1 MNSRET
7 NNNWNADK
15 YRKHAGFVS
24 DLASPVVELLD
35 PKEGEKILDIGC
47 GDGVL
52 SLTIEKYGSDVVG
65 IDLSENMVAKAIE
78 NGLDARVMSVIDMP
92 FDGEFDA
99 VFSNAML
106 HWVKEPKLA
115 VENIARALK
124 SNGRFIAEFGGYEN
138 ISSIIKAMRE
148 VFDIHPEYGEIDCFW
163 YFPTTEEYRSIL
175 EECDFEVRYIELI
188 PRPTP
193 IDDISNWL
201 MLFTNGFT
209 KHLSNGEQMA
219 FRDEVRELLKVT
231 NYNQKDGWVADYVRI
246 RVEAY
251 KIAIQE

>member
-24 DLASPVVELLD
+24 DLATPVVELLN

-47 GDGVL
+47 GDGIL
-52 SLTIEKYGSDVVG
+52 SLTIEKYGTEVVG
-65 IDLSENMVAKAIE
+65 IDLSENMVAKARE
-78 NGLDARVMSVIDMP
+78 NGLDARVMSVTDMP
-92 FDGEFDA
+92 FDREFDA

-115 VENIARALK
+115 VESIARALK
-124 SNGRFIAEFGGYEN
+124 SNGRFIAEFGGYGN
-138 ISSIIKAMRE
+138 ISSIIKAMKE
-148 VFDIHPEYGEIDCFW
+148 VFQKHPEYGEIDDFW
-163 YFPTTEEYRSIL
+163 YFPTTKEYRSIL
-175 EECDFEVRYIELI
+175 KEYGFEVRYIELI

-201 MLFTNGFT
+201 MIFTNGFT
-209 KHLSNGEQMA
+209 KHLSDSEHME
-219 FRDEVRELLKVT
+219 FRDEVRELLKET
-231 NYNQKDGWVADYVRI
+231 NYSQKEGWMADYVRI
-246 RVEAY
+246 RIEAY
-251 KIAIQE
+251 KE